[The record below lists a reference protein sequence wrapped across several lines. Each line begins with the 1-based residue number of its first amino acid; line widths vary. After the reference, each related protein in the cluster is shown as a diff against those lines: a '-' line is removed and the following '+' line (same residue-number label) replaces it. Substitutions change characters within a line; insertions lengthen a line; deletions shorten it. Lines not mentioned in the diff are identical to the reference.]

1 VTLHGSL
8 LLVWTAALIASGY
21 RAYDPFTWALEVA
34 PAVIGV
40 ALLLATFRR
49 FPLTGLLYGLIFVH
63 SLILMLGGHYTY
75 ARVPLGFWMQDAFGF
90 ARNDYDRI
98 GHFAQGFVPA
108 MIARELLL
116 RHSVV
121 RRRGWLAAVII
132 LICLGV
138 SAIYELIE
146 WAAAAL
152 TGTAA
157 DAFLGTQGDVWD
169 SQKDMLLA
177 GIGASAAL
185 LLLSRIHDRA
195 LGRLERAAP
204 PARNAAP

>member
-1 VTLHGSL
+1 MKLQAWL
-8 LLVWTAALIASGY
+8 LALWTVALAASGY
-21 RAYDPFTWALEVA
+21 RAYDPFTWVLEVA

-40 ALLLATFRR
+40 ALLLATYRR
-49 FPLTGLLYGLIFVH
+49 FPLTSLLYGLIFLH

-75 ARVPLGFWMQDAFGF
+75 ARVPLGFWMQEAFGF
-90 ARNDYDRI
+90 ARNHYDRI
-98 GHFAQGFVPA
+98 GHVAQGFVPA
-108 MIARELLL
+108 MIARKLLV
-116 RHSVV
+116 RHAVV
-121 RRRGWLAAVII
+121 QRGGWLAAVII
-132 LICLGV
+132 LVCLGI

-177 GIGASAAL
+177 GLGASAAL
-185 LLLSRIHDRA
+185 LLLSRAHDRA
-195 LGRLERAAP
+195 LSRLKQR
-204 PARNAAP
+204 